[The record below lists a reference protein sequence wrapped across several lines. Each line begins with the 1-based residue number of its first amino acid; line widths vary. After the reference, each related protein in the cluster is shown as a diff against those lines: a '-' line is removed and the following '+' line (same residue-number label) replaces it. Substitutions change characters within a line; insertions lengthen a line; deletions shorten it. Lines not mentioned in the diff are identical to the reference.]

1 MNRFLTAHM
10 QVCLCNCEKC
20 LSFLWL
26 LEVKPASI
34 TICFLSLFC
43 IFVFFTPLSDSRG
56 EISHLWSLSQ
66 LNISLMRVSIWSD
79 RLVMKGL
86 CLCEWKLGVCLGG
99 WRRSRKETKTKFR
112 NRQKTTFVFWI
123 FFQHGWFKH
132 DLKLCSAE
140 QYLSHHSIVL
150 TLASLNCLSVAFKHQ
165 NRLQQNVCVF
175 CELSNTHT

>member
-1 MNRFLTAHM
+1 MFFFFFNCWIVFKFLVHTIYWLSLVVHSNYTFHFLCCVLSCFTFFRHLQHIFMNRFLTAHM

-26 LEVKPASI
+26 LEVKPTSI

-86 CLCEWKLGVCLGG
+86 CLCEWKLGGLFGG
-99 WRRSRKETKTKFR
+99 MEKEPER
-112 NRQKTTFVFWI
+112 NKN
-123 FFQHGWFKH
+123 KMS
-132 DLKLCSAE
+132 K
-140 QYLSHHSIVL
+140 
-150 TLASLNCLSVAFKHQ
+150 
-165 NRLQQNVCVF
+165 
-175 CELSNTHT
+175 